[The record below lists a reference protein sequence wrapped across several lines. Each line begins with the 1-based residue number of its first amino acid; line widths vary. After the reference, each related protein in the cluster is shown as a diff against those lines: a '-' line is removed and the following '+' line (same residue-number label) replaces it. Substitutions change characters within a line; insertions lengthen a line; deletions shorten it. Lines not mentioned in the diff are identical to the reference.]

1 MSGATH
7 ARKVVV
13 MFRSLGS
20 KVSPSLVISVIALVV
35 ALSGTAVASS
45 YLITKSSQI
54 KPSVRKA
61 LKGQKGADGED
72 GPRGL
77 QGPAGAPGPA
87 GTPGAAGPAGAA
99 GTPGLLGVVTVNGAQ
114 QTYQPGQYGGAPIAQ
129 CPAGSTVIGTG
140 FNGPFNAVGG
150 FVQKYGTFVG
160 GFFANASS
168 IALTGSVQA
177 ICGQLAPGATLSA
190 AGTLS
195 DEKERFSRDVAK
207 AAETFAA
214 QAP

>member
-1 MSGATH
+1 ME
-7 ARKVVV
+7 VVV

-35 ALSGTAVASS
+35 SLSGTAIASS
-45 YLITKSSQI
+45 YIITKSSQI

-61 LKGQKGADGED
+61 LKGQKGTDGED

-77 QGPAGAPGPA
+77 QGPVGAPGPA
-87 GTPGAAGPAGAA
+87 GAPGAAGPAGTA
-99 GTPGLLGVVTVNGAQ
+99 GTPGLLGVVTVNGAE
-114 QTYQPGQYGGAPIAQ
+114 QTYQPGEYGGAPIAQ

-140 FNGPFNAVGG
+140 FDGPFDAVGG
-150 FVQKYGTFVG
+150 FVKKYGAFVG
-160 GFFANASS
+160 GFFENSSS
-168 IALTGSVQA
+168 IALPGSVQA
-177 ICGQLAPGATLSA
+177 ICGQLPPGATLAA
-190 AGTLS
+190 AGTLT
-195 DEKERFSRDVAK
+195 DEKERFARDVAK